1 MFKIKMKSIFA
12 KLFMLYLALIFFS
25 FLLFGSI
32 FFYLFH
38 LQLYEDFEETFSLH
52 FNLVE
57 DHFAVIETF
66 QWNHEETERSL
77 KASLSHKDFNIF
89 ILNEAGELL
98 FSPSYPISEAF
109 LVKPEFVEE
118 IFREGKAS
126 EGGRDDGGLSYYI
139 GSVIDMPGI
148 DDNNGAMVMVFHNLN
163 HQYQQMI
170 YRILLTFMMTISV
183 AGLLLWF
190 ISRRITSPLQEMN
203 QTVLKYAKGDFS
215 QPVEVNSNDEI
226 GQLGESVNYM
236 ARELSAL
243 EETRN
248 NLITDV
254 SHDLRSPLTSIKGFL
269 VALIDGTV
277 PDSRRDHIYLLMKEE
292 TERIIKLVND
302 TLDMSQ
308 LEAGEVKLDPQPFNL
323 TKQLQMIIAKL
334 EPQLSSKQITISII
348 PDDDH
353 IHVVADRNRM
363 EQLFINLLQNG
374 IQFSPRDSEIRI
386 RLVKQADT
394 VEVNVEDEGQGISE
408 EQLSYIWQRFYKTDK
423 ARTQKAGIGIGL
435 SIVKSIMQLH
445 QLEIHVDSHEGEG
458 TTFSFQ
464 LPLSKISS

>member
-1 MFKIKMKSIFA
+1 MFKIKSIFA

-38 LQLYEDFEETFSLH
+38 LQLYEDFEETFNLH
-52 FNLVE
+52 FNLIE
-57 DHFAVIETF
+57 DHFDVIETF
-66 QWNHEETERSL
+66 QWSHEEADLSL
-77 KASLSHKDFNIF
+77 KTSLSQKDFNIF
-89 ILNEAGELL
+89 ILSEAGELL
-98 FSPSYPISEAF
+98 FSPSHPSSEGF

-126 EGGRDDGGLSYYI
+126 EGGRDNKGLSYYI

-170 YRILLTFMMTISV
+170 YRILLTFMITIAF
-183 AGLLLWF
+183 AGLMLWF
-190 ISRRITSPLQEMN
+190 ISKKITSPLQEMN
-203 QTVLKYAKGDFS
+203 RTVLKYAKGDFS
-215 QPVEVNSNDEI
+215 QSVEVMSNDEI
-226 GQLGESVNYM
+226 SQLAESVNYM
-236 ARELSAL
+236 ARELSTL

-248 NLITDV
+248 SLITDV

-277 PDSRRDHIYLLMKEE
+277 PDSRRDNIYLLMKEE

-334 EPQLSSKQITISII
+334 EPQLSSKQIAISII

-353 IHVVADRNRM
+353 MHVVADRNRM
-363 EQLFINLLQNG
+363 EQVFVNLLQNG
-374 IQFSPRDSEIRI
+374 IQFSPSDSEIRI
-386 RLVKQADT
+386 RLMRQTDT
-394 VEVNVEDEGQGISE
+394 VEVNIEDQGQGINE
-408 EQLSYIWQRFYKTDK
+408 EQLTYIWQRFYKTDK
-423 ARTQKAGIGIGL
+423 ARTNKAGIGIGL

-445 QLEIHVDSHEGEG
+445 QIEIRVESREGEG

-464 LPLSKISS
+464 LPLYKT